1 MKHKNLTAR
10 VLSVL
15 LIMSMMAALCSCGKT
30 TVSESD
36 AQSEASSETNQETTA
51 ASTEETTTAAET
63 VPEETQPVSNVRVN
77 GDYVTYPYKTAT
89 FLESTPNEYAY
100 GTAIECTAM
109 QGMESTE
116 KYLYVAKQKNNTYAN
131 IYQYDPATDTQVL
144 MTYFGSLDATEQA
157 TMDCISHVNDMTIYT
172 DSDDLMYMLTAATYH
187 PNSGDYPGPCLTQ
200 LQVDE
205 ENATLRLAG
214 FFNLTRI
221 NAAGESV
228 YVSASSIRMVAQT
241 DEYNYFLIKNANDF
255 YWCKI
260 PAGTMGGTKDAPV
273 EVPCVHLFN
282 IDNRNAVFVNN
293 SGELETM
300 ANLES
305 WTNQGFYYSVE
316 EDLLYVQLYNQYNGS
331 TAGNEGVIITFDME
345 GMLTVDAL
353 EAVTEN
359 QTLQIYPTNLAFH
372 LLCISQST
380 YEVESC
386 VFLKNQGDDGDL
398 TLYFNTN
405 GSDVKKYEG
414 IWAYEYTR
422 GSVDA
427 HSIVDEN
434 SIVYTVEYNY
444 NVEGVAESDWTQD
457 VINNNYSMLRSTT
470 HIAGITTNL
479 RMNRFTNSGSVFM
492 GWQLYRQSDG
502 TWLYTDGN
510 WYTEAAAPSGMEKQT
525 LKDAEPVDDL
535 TTVNGDVI
543 TAYAQWF

>member
-1 MKHKNLTAR
+1 MQKK
-10 VLSVL
+10 S
-15 LIMSMMAALCSCGKT
+15 LIMKTAAILLLLTLGAALCCSCGQ
-30 TVSESD
+30 
-36 AQSEASSETNQETTA
+36 A
-51 ASTEETTTAAET
+51 TEELAI
-63 VPEETQPVSNVRVN
+63 RRN
-77 GDYVTYPYKTAT
+77 GEYVTYSYSSGT
-89 FLESTPNEYAY
+89 FLETIADEKAY
-100 GTAIECTAM
+100 GTDVKCTSM
-109 QGMESTE
+109 QGMESSE
-116 KYLYVAKQKNNTYAN
+116 KYLYAAKQKSNEYA
-131 IYQYDPATDTQVL
+131 IIVQYDPATDTQRT
-144 MTYFGSLDATEQA
+144 MTYYDSPDTAEQTGLDSV
-157 TMDCISHVNDMTIYT
+157 SHCNDMAIYMDT
-172 DSDDLMYMLTAATYH
+172 DGLQYMLTAATYH
-187 PNSGDYPGPCLTQ
+187 PNSSSNACPCMTQ
-200 LQVDE
+200 LLLDE

-214 FFNLTRI
+214 FFNLTRL
-221 NAAGESV
+221 NDKGKRV
-228 YVSASSIRMVAQT
+228 YVSASSVRLIAQT
-241 DEYNYFLIKNANDF
+241 DEYNYFLMKNANDF
-255 YWCKI
+255 YWFKI
-260 PAGTMGGTKDAPV
+260 PAGTIGGTKDSPV
-273 EVPCVHLFN
+273 DIHCVHLFN
-282 IDNRNAVFVNN
+282 IDNRNALFVNN